1 MSNTDLQ
8 TKINELNYEL
18 YDNSLLFF
26 SEEIFKHEVFKDVEF
41 NQEFN
46 ENIVNKIIS
55 LDGKY
60 ILSAESVD
68 EFKFLE
74 KASKLKRNYY
84 KIIEYKDTMSDYLFT
99 HLYTEYLKIL
109 NSCKNIAI
117 SLVDTTIKHK
127 DKISEKELKKF
138 VLQSHIFQS
147 HYNEVFNIGHVV
159 QAPKG
164 LANPN
169 IETLRKLRDLKKVDK
184 KSTEEVKPFRDFI
197 RHKKKE
203 EIEKLVKEHFSDY
216 RGVALRYLVEFLKD
230 RFSLIINNHEKSKFH
245 KSLKTLFDN
254 KEIGTYNGIF
264 SFQFDKIKDVKYDNF
279 EKSFEKFFKENLD
292 LE

>member
-1 MSNTDLQ
+1 
-8 TKINELNYEL
+8 
-18 YDNSLLFF
+18 
-26 SEEIFKHEVFKDVEF
+26 
-41 NQEFN
+41 
-46 ENIVNKIIS
+46 
-55 LDGKY
+55 
-60 ILSAESVD
+60 
-68 EFKFLE
+68 
-74 KASKLKRNYY
+74 
-84 KIIEYKDTMSDYLFT
+84 
-99 HLYTEYLKIL
+99 
-109 NSCKNIAI
+109 
-117 SLVDTTIKHK
+117 
-127 DKISEKELKKF
+127 
-138 VLQSHIFQS
+138 
-147 HYNEVFNIGHVV
+147 VFNIGHVV